1 VTNALRPTLARAPGD
16 YEQPW
21 HVSCLAFAR
30 ATTPPSGGACV
41 YGDPLGSFTV
51 ALVGDSHAS
60 ALFPGVNAV
69 ALAHHW
75 KLLVYMKINCAFVD
89 MPLYDPNAKREYSE
103 CDTWNNLVVA
113 RLNAVHANV
122 ILVSNDRWI
131 QNARRAD
138 GTVTAEGNA
147 MARQIGKLPASSRVL
162 IIQDI
167 PTPLS
172 HDVPDCL
179 SNHINDYRKCNYSRA
194 ISSNGNMGAR
204 EAIAVAATGAGLVD
218 LTDAICP
225 GTGDCPVVMNGMI
238 MFRDDHHLTATFA
251 EALGPALDQQIVAI
265 LSADE
270 ASPSPSPSPS
280 PSSP

>member
-1 VTNALRPTLARAPGD
+1 VTNALRPTLARAPLD

-30 ATTPPSGGACV
+30 IAYPPRAGTCV
-41 YGDPLGSFTV
+41 YGDPNGSYTV

-69 ALAHHW
+69 AVAHHW
-75 KLLVYMKINCAFVD
+75 KLLVFMKINCAFVD
-89 MPLYDPNAKREYSE
+89 MPLYDPNARRVYSE
-103 CDTWNNLVVA
+103 CDTWNKQVVA
-113 RLNAVHANV
+113 RLNANHSDL
-122 ILVSNDRWI
+122 ILVANDRWI
-131 QNARRAD
+131 QNARRSD
-138 GTVTAEGNA
+138 GTVVAEGEA
-147 MARQIGKLPASSRVL
+147 MARQIGMLPASSRVL

-167 PTPLS
+167 PTPLG
-172 HDVPDCL
+172 HNVPNCL
-179 SNHINDYRKCNYSRA
+179 SNHVTDYRKCNYSRET
-194 ISSNGNMGAR
+194 SQNGNIGER

-251 EALGPALDQQIVAI
+251 AALGPALDQRIVDI
-265 LSADE
+265 LSADR
-270 ASPSPSPSPS
+270 AGAP
-280 PSSP
+280 